1 MDATEYSRR
10 EKFLNALKQLGE
22 PEYLEILRLLQK
34 KNIHYSENA
43 NGVFFDIAALD
54 QETFDSLEQFIEF
67 VKKTRAELSER
78 ETLINSFK
86 QKEG

>member
-1 MDATEYSRR
+1 MDTAEYVRR
-10 EKFLNALKQLGE
+10 VKFLNALKQLGE

-54 QETFDSLEQFIEF
+54 QETFNSLEQFIEF
-67 VKKTRAELSER
+67 VKKNRTELSER

-86 QKEG
+86 QK

>member
-22 PEYLEILRLLQK
+22 PEFLEILRLLQK

-43 NGVFFDIAALD
+43 NGVFFDVVALD
-54 QETFDSLEQFIEF
+54 QDTFNELEKFIEF
-67 VKKTRAELSER
+67 VCKNRDELSER

-86 QKEG
+86 QK

>member
-1 MDATEYSRR
+1 MDAAEYTRR

-43 NGVFFDIAALD
+43 NGVFFDIA
-54 QETFDSLEQFIEF
+54 
-67 VKKTRAELSER
+67 VKKTKVKKIPLNNWQLKYSIILLA
-78 ETLINSFK
+78 
-86 QKEG
+86 

>member
-22 PEYLEILRLLQK
+22 PEFLEILRLLQK

-43 NGVFFDIAALD
+43 NGVFFDVVALD
-54 QETFDSLEQFIEF
+54 QNTF
-67 VKKTRAELSER
+67 
-78 ETLINSFK
+78 N
-86 QKEG
+86 